1 MPAPGLPGRVLRIIV
16 ISTKEYASPK
26 VWGETRMRMTSYWAV
41 AVLVGS
47 LGCASSDATDEAP
60 PFQPLTGTLDQVDQ
74 AVPGL
79 SGSLA
84 EDFED
89 GDLLFGT
96 ALRAGDGLGPLYTRS
111 ACSSCHTSGVRG
123 PGLVEKM
130 SVVEADGVTPAA
142 DQSMLAF
149 GHTVHPLVVSRGEL
163 PDPTPILPPR
173 DQPRVKVTSRIG
185 PAVIGRGY
193 IEAIADSEIE
203 RVAAEQAERSD
214 EIHGQVNRVAY
225 GSEPNIDTRFHNHQK
240 GEIVIGRFGVKARVA
255 TLDDF
260 TADAFQGD
268 MGITSPLRPTEFAN
282 PDGLTDDGK
291 PGVDVDYRS
300 VNLRAT
306 YIRLLEI
313 PKRTLSEQGA
323 ELFAATQCATCHVP
337 ALRTRADYPIAE
349 LADIDAPV
357 YSDLLL
363 HRMGD
368 ELADGLP
375 AKMDIDGEA
384 DSFEWR
390 TAPLIGLRFN
400 RTFLHDGRAESIE
413 EAVLLHRGEG
423 SQANGSIDLFEAL
436 STDDRAS
443 LLEFVEAL

>member
-1 MPAPGLPGRVLRIIV
+1 M
-16 ISTKEYASPK
+16 
-26 VWGETRMRMTSYWAV
+26 WMTRYWAI
-41 AVLVGS
+41 ALFAGS
-47 LGCASSDATDEAP
+47 LGCAGSDAADEAP
-60 PFQPLTGTLDQVDQ
+60 PFQPRTGTVDLSDMPL
-74 AVPGL
+74 PGL
-79 SGSLA
+79 SGQLA

-96 ALRAGDGLGPLYTRS
+96 PLRAPDGLGPLYTRS
-111 ACSSCHTSGVRG
+111 ACDSCHASGVRG

-130 SVVEADGVTPAA
+130 SVVETDGVTPAL

-149 GHTVHPLVVSRGEL
+149 GHTVHPLVVSRGATL
-163 PDPTPILPPR
+163 PDPTPILPPS

-203 RVAAEQAERSD
+203 RVAAQQAERSD

-291 PGVDVDYRS
+291 PGLDVDYRS

-313 PKRTLSEQGA
+313 PKRTLSVQGA
-323 ELFAATQCATCHVP
+323 ELFATAECATCHVP

-375 AKMDIDGEA
+375 AKMDVDGEA

-400 RTFLHDGRAESIE
+400 RTFLHDGRAKSIE

-443 LLEFVEAL
+443 LLAFVEAL